1 MNEVGNVKRGANMLQ
16 FTSHGH
22 VLGFEPTGVYV
33 AAGSHA
39 LHVEFVNALKAT
51 PVSESSTNLISNKKA
66 AGTQKAEPLS
76 KVSYANLWQG
86 VTLSYDAPGSALVR
100 SSYRVEPRANA
111 DKIRLRYNAP
121 VSVQKDGSLHISFK
135 SGEMTE
141 SAPRAWQERDGRHL
155 PVQIA
160 FSQRGK
166 NEIAFEVG
174 DHDRSLP
181 LFIDPTLTWN
191 TFLGGSGTED
201 AGTGVAVD
209 GSGNVYVSGFS
220 NATWGSPVLAY
231 SSGQDAFAAKLDSG
245 GTLTWNTFLGGAG
258 NTDEGT
264 GVAVD
269 SSGNVY
275 VTGFSNATWGSPV
288 SAYSTGFEAF
298 AAKLDSSGALTWNTF
313 LGGGGTDLG
322 QGVAADGS
330 GNVYVTGYSDATWGS
345 PVSAY
350 SSGQDAFA
358 AKLNSS
364 GSLTW
369 NTFLGGSGGD
379 LGQGVAVDGSGNVY
393 VTGSSDATWGGSP
406 VRTYS
411 TGSDAFAAKL
421 DSTGSLTWNTFLGG
435 SGLDNG
441 VGIAV
446 DGSGNVYVT
455 GFSDATWGSPVRA
468 YNSGQDAFA
477 AKLDS
482 NGTLTWNTFL
492 GGSGTEDAGHRIAV
506 DGSGNVYVTGISNAT
521 WGSPVSAYSSGYDA
535 FAAELG
541 SSGSLTWNT
550 FLGGSGFDN
559 GLGIAVDGSGN
570 VYVTGPSN
578 ATWGSPVRAYDSGYD
593 AFVAKIAQCT
603 TPATPTITPS
613 GSVSFCVSGTLTSS
627 SATGNQW
634 YKDGNLLSGETNQT
648 YVATADGNYTVRV
661 TDSGCTSA
669 PSAATTVTINTNPP
683 TPTIT
688 PGGPTT
694 FCTGGSVTLTSSS
707 GTGNQW
713 NLNGSPIGGATNS
726 TYNATASGNY
736 SVTVTDGNNCSAI
749 SAATTVTVNSLPA
762 TPTITPG
769 GPTTF
774 CAGGSVTLTS
784 SSASG
789 NQWYL
794 NGSPISGE
802 TNQTYNATASG
813 SYTVKVTDGNSC
825 VSAPSAA
832 TTVTV
837 NPLPATPTI
846 TPGGPTTF
854 CAGGSVT
861 LTSSSATGNQW
872 YLNGSPIG
880 GETNQT
886 YNATASGSYTVKVT
900 DGNNC
905 VSAASAATT
914 VTVNP
919 LPATPTITPSGATT
933 FCAGGNVTLT
943 SSSGT
948 GNQWNLNGSPIG
960 GATNSTY
967 NATAS
972 GNYSVTVTDGNN
984 CSATSATTTVTVQ
997 PTTVTVVNI
1006 NNSGAGSLRQA
1017 ILDLCAAGG
1026 TINFDPSLTA
1036 GGPASITL
1044 SSELVIDKNMT
1055 INGPTNSGLTI
1066 SGGNTNRIFNINAG
1080 VNLSIF
1086 SLTIANGKA
1095 NTGGG
1100 ILNAGTLTITNS
1112 TINNNQTIDGA
1123 DATGASNGGN
1133 AGNGGGIYNTGTLTL
1148 INSTVGGNQT
1158 GRGGDNLSGTTG
1170 NGGNS
1175 GAGAGIYSI
1184 GTVRLT
1190 NTTITDNE
1198 TGRPGHV
1205 AATDPAPPG
1214 LPGTAGAGGGVFNSG
1229 GTLTINNTILANNR
1243 DGFGG
1248 EDDINGAVNSSSS
1261 FNLIGS
1267 DAGLTGISNGS
1278 NGNRVGASDSTLSPL
1293 LGPLADNGGPTHT
1306 YLPLAG
1312 SPAIDAGSN
1321 ALAKDQSNIALTTD
1335 QRGAGF
1341 PRVINGTVE
1350 IGAVES
1356 TGATAPAGADLTVS
1370 KSADVDQVV
1379 PGRDITYTITVRNI
1393 GGDPATSASMS
1404 DTLPQVTTSADTPT
1418 FTSTTLVSFSPAPGW
1433 TCSAPSV
1440 GSGGTVSC
1448 TRANVAGSSV
1458 HTFTLVVHV
1467 LSGAVPNA
1475 DYPFITNTVS
1485 VSAANDPNTE
1495 NDSGAASTLVLSCI
1509 TNPVVTTSAD
1519 SGAGSLR
1526 QAIADAC
1533 AGSTITFDMT
1543 PGNVTSPITLTTAE
1557 LPINKNLTVQ
1567 GPGANLLTVQRSA
1580 VTPNFRIFNVTA
1592 GTVNISGLTISN
1604 GSSGSGGG
1612 IRNRGTLTL
1621 TGCTISGN
1629 TASVAGGG
1637 VQNDGSNSTA
1647 TLNLINSTVSGNTAS
1662 SFGAGIMNEGFQGS
1676 ATLNII
1682 NSTISGNSSPS
1693 FGGGIYND
1701 GNSGT
1706 ATLISTNSTISG
1718 NTASSSGGGIYNFGN
1733 GGTATLTVRN
1743 TILSDN
1749 KALNAS
1755 EGPDIFNFNGTVS
1768 GSYNVIQ
1775 TSTGYTI
1782 SGSNNL
1788 NVDPMLEKGGTG
1800 TPILKNNGGP
1810 TQTHLLLPGSP
1821 AINAG
1826 SNALLP
1832 ADTFDLDG
1840 DSNTAENLPVDQ
1852 RGTGFARV
1860 VNTTVDI
1867 GAVEVN
1873 YAISATA
1880 GTPQSTS
1887 VNTAFATALKATVT
1901 ESDTAK
1907 SGVSVTFTAPAS
1919 GASGTFPGST
1929 TTAVVSTDSSGIAT
1943 APTFTANAVG
1953 GSYNVVASIGTGQPT
1968 AAFALT
1974 NNKLNQ
1980 TINFGTLANK
1990 AASDPDFTVS
2000 ATATSGLTV
2009 GFVASGQC
2017 TITGTT
2023 VHLTGPGFCTIT
2035 AQQAGNAQYNAAP
2048 DVSRTFT
2055 INSALLAFNLASYSV
2070 NEGAGF
2076 VTIRVDRTGDVS
2088 VPVAVDYATN
2098 DFSGTPATDIQ
2109 PAHCEVASPNA
2120 SSKCDY
2126 TTAGGRLRFAASE
2139 TFKTIQLS
2147 IVNDVYQEGDETL
2160 SMSLSN
2166 PSVGSVASP
2175 STTVITIQSNDTTPP
2190 NSNTNPYLNNAF
2202 FVRQQYLDFLL
2213 REPDTTGYNSWLN
2226 ILNGCNPNQGFL
2238 GAPPECDR
2246 VQVSSAF
2253 FRSPEFGE
2261 RGYWVYR
2268 FFTAS
2273 LGRRPLYAEFTP
2285 EMRRLSGL
2293 KPTADL
2299 AADEADFING
2309 FMQRPEFTAI
2319 YNGITDAGHASAFI
2333 SKLEEKA
2340 GVTLPATVPPTQP
2353 GQPPQYNRQDLIDR
2367 MQNGTLSPA
2376 QTLRAFIE
2384 QKTVWDAYFF
2394 KALVAMEYFG
2404 YLRRDPEPAG
2414 YNDWVDVL
2422 TNGRGTHPP
2431 GDYRHLVFGFIY
2443 SEEYRERFGVK

>member
-1 MNEVGNVKRGANMLQ
+1 MNPKASSLSNRRRRYQFLFGFLLVALLLAGVAGWTVFAQFSQQGTNLVG
-16 FTSHGH
+16 
-22 VLGFEPTGVYV
+22 TG
-33 AAGSHA
+33 AAGATSRQGASVSHFA
-39 LHVEFVNALKAT
+39 IGKNAILGGFRDNSTAGTAWIFVDTPEMDVQGGTATNTLPTITAGGPLTRQQGATANSTIAMVADADQAADTLLVSAT
-51 PVSESSTNLISNKKA
+51 PLTGSGVTISNF
-66 AGTQKAEPLS
+66 
-76 KVSYANLWQG
+76 V
-86 VTLSYDAPGSALVR
+86 
-100 SSYRVEPRANA
+100 
-111 DKIRLRYNAP
+111 
-121 VSVQKDGSLHISFK
+121 
-135 SGEMTE
+135 
-141 SAPRAWQERDGRHL
+141 
-155 PVQIA
+155 
-160 FSQRGK
+160 
-166 NEIAFEVG
+166 
-174 DHDRSLP
+174 
-181 LFIDPTLTWN
+181 IDP
-191 TFLGGSGTED
+191 
-201 AGTGVAVD
+201 
-209 GSGNVYVSGFS
+209 SGNVTADVAASCT
-220 NATWGSPVLAY
+220 ATNST
-231 SSGQDAFAAKLDSG
+231 F
-245 GTLTWNTFLGGAG
+245 TLTV
-258 NTDEGT
+258 TDDANET
-264 GVAVD
+264 
-269 SSGNVY
+269 
-275 VTGFSNATWGSPV
+275 AT
-288 SAYSTGFEAF
+288 
-298 AAKLDSSGALTWNTF
+298 D
-313 LGGGGTDLG
+313 
-322 QGVAADGS
+322 
-330 GNVYVTGYSDATWGS
+330 
-345 PVSAY
+345 
-350 SSGQDAFA
+350 
-358 AKLNSS
+358 
-364 GSLTW
+364 
-369 NTFLGGSGGD
+369 
-379 LGQGVAVDGSGNVY
+379 
-393 VTGSSDATWGGSP
+393 
-406 VRTYS
+406 
-411 TGSDAFAAKL
+411 
-421 DSTGSLTWNTFLGG
+421 
-435 SGLDNG
+435 
-441 VGIAV
+441 
-446 DGSGNVYVT
+446 
-455 GFSDATWGSPVRA
+455 
-468 YNSGQDAFA
+468 
-477 AKLDS
+477 
-482 NGTLTWNTFL
+482 TLT
-492 GGSGTEDAGHRIAV
+492 V
-506 DGSGNVYVTGISNAT
+506 NV
-521 WGSPVSAYSSGYDA
+521 
-535 FAAELG
+535 
-541 SSGSLTWNT
+541 
-550 FLGGSGFDN
+550 
-559 GLGIAVDGSGN
+559 
-570 VYVTGPSN
+570 
-578 ATWGSPVRAYDSGYD
+578 
-593 AFVAKIAQCT
+593 
-603 TPATPTITPS
+603 
-613 GSVSFCVSGTLTSS
+613 
-627 SATGNQW
+627 
-634 YKDGNLLSGETNQT
+634 
-648 YVATADGNYTVRV
+648 TAN
-661 TDSGCTSA
+661 
-669 PSAATTVTINTNPP
+669 P

-707 GTGNQW
+707 ATGNQW
-713 NLNGSPIGGATNS
+713 NLNGNPIGGETNT

-736 SVTVTDGNNCSAI
+736 TVTVTDGNNCSA
-749 SAATTVTVNSLPA
+749 T
-762 TPTITPG
+762 
-769 GPTTF
+769 
-774 CAGGSVTLTS
+774 
-784 SSASG
+784 
-789 NQWYL
+789 
-794 NGSPISGE
+794 
-802 TNQTYNATASG
+802 
-813 SYTVKVTDGNSC
+813 
-825 VSAPSAA
+825 SAA

-872 YLNGSPIG
+872 NLNGNPIG
-880 GETNQT
+880 GETNTT
-886 YNATASGSYTVKVT
+886 YNATASGNYTVTVT

-905 VSAASAATT
+905 SATSAATT

-919 LPATPTITPSGATT
+919 LPATPTITPGGPTT
-933 FCAGGNVTLT
+933 FCTGGSVTLT
-943 SSSGT
+943 SSSTT
-948 GNQWNLNGSPIG
+948 GNQWNLNGNPIG
-960 GATNSTY
+960 GETNTTY

-972 GNYSVTVTDGNN
+972 GNYTVTVTDGNN

-997 PTTVTVVNI
+997 PTTVTVVNT

-1036 GGPASITL
+1036 SGPATIAL

-1055 INGPTNSGLTI
+1055 INGPTNNGMTI

-1095 NTGGG
+1095 STGGG
-1100 ILNAGTLTITNS
+1100 ILNAGNLTITNS
-1112 TINNNQTIDGA
+1112 TISNNRTTDGA

-1175 GAGAGIYSI
+1175 GAGAGIYST
-1184 GTVRLT
+1184 GTVQLT
-1190 NTTITDNE
+1190 NTTITDNQ

-1205 AATDPAPPG
+1205 AGTDPAPPG

-1267 DAGLTGISNGS
+1267 DAGFTGISNGS
-1278 NGNRVGASDSTLSPL
+1278 NGNQIGAFDSALSPL
-1293 LGPLADNGGPTHT
+1293 LFALANNGGPTRT
-1306 YLPLAG
+1306 YLPQAG
-1312 SPAIDAGSN
+1312 SPVIDAGSN
-1321 ALAKDQSNIALTTD
+1321 ALAKDQSNNDLATD
-1335 QRGAGF
+1335 QRGTGF

-1350 IGAVES
+1350 IGSVES
-1356 TGATAPAGADLTVS
+1356 TEAPPAAGADLTVT

-1379 PGRDITYTITVRNI
+1379 PGRDITYTITLRNM

-1404 DTLPQVTTSADTPT
+1404 DTLPEVTTSADVSPATPT
-1418 FTSTTLVSFSPAPGW
+1418 FTSTTLVSFTPAPGW
-1433 TCSAPSV
+1433 TCSTPSV

-1448 TRANVAGSSV
+1448 TRANVAGSSI

-1467 LSGAVPNA
+1467 PSGAVPNG
-1475 DYPFITNTVS
+1475 DYPYISNTVS
-1485 VSAANDPNTE
+1485 VSATNDPNTE
-1495 NDSGAASTLVLSCI
+1495 NDTGSASTLVLSCI

-1533 AGSTITFDMT
+1533 ADSTVTFDMT
-1543 PGNVTSPITLTTAE
+1543 PGHVTTPITLPTAE
-1557 LPINKNLTVQ
+1557 LLINKNLAIQ
-1567 GPGANLLTVQRSA
+1567 GPGANLLTVQRA
-1580 VTPNFRIFNVTA
+1580 GAAPNFRIFNVTA

-1612 IRNRGTLTL
+1612 ITNRGTLTL

-1768 GSYNVIQ
+1768 GSNNVIQ

-1800 TPILKNNGGP
+1800 TPVLKNNGGP

-1852 RGTGFARV
+1852 RGPGFARV

-1867 GAVEVN
+1867 GAVELN
-1873 YAISATA
+1873 YVITATA

-1901 ESDTAK
+1901 ESGTAK
-1907 SGVSVTFTAPAS
+1907 SGVSVTFTAPGS

-1929 TTAVVSTDSSGIAT
+1929 TTVVVSTDGSGIAT

-1953 GSYNVVASIGTGQPT
+1953 GSYNVVASIGTGQPP

-1980 TINFGTLANK
+1980 TINFGTLADK
-1990 AASDPDFTVS
+1990 AASDPDFTAS

-2009 GFVASGQC
+2009 SFIASGQC

-2023 VHLTGPGFCTIT
+2023 VHLTGPGSCTIT
-2035 AQQAGNAQYNAAP
+2035 AQQAGNTQYNAAP
-2048 DVSRTFT
+2048 DVPRTFT
-2055 INSALLAFNLASYSV
+2055 INSALIAFHQGSYSV

-2076 VTIRVDRTGDVS
+2076 VTIRVDRTGDLS
-2088 VPVAVDYATN
+2088 VPVTVDYATN
-2098 DFSGTPATDIQ
+2098 DFSGTPATDMQ

-2126 TTAGGRLRFAASE
+2126 TTAGGRLRFASSE

-2147 IVNDVYQEGDETL
+2147 IVDDVYVEGDETL
-2160 SMSLSN
+2160 SMTLSN

-2175 STTVITIQSNDTTPP
+2175 STTVITIQSDDTTPP

-2213 REPDTTGYNSWLN
+2213 REPDTIGYNDWLN
-2226 ILNGCNPNQGFL
+2226 VLNTCQPNQGFL
-2238 GAPPECDR
+2238 GSNSACDR
-2246 VQVSSAF
+2246 VHVSSGF

-2268 FFTAS
+2268 FFSAS

-2293 KPTADL
+2293 KPQADL
-2299 AADEADFING
+2299 DQDEADFING

-2319 YNGITDAGHASAFI
+2319 YNGITDAGHAAAFI

-2340 GVTLPATVPPTQP
+2340 GVTLPATVPPTQT
-2353 GQPPQYNRQDLIDR
+2353 GQPTQYDRQDLINR
-2367 MQNGTLSPA
+2367 MQSGTLTPA

-2394 KALVAMEYFG
+2394 KAFVAMEYFG

-2414 YNDWVDVL
+2414 YNDWLDVL